1 MIETKILLAGLWTAL
16 MLAYLLGDVLRIF
29 STEFKPGEM
38 NGMVLTQ
45 GMWIGIAVLMVIPI
59 VMLVLSL
66 ILPQPANRWA
76 NIIAAAFLFLFNI
89 IGLPTYKMWFDK
101 FLPWWGLVLTS

>member
-1 MIETKILLAGLWTAL
+1 MVEIKIILAGLWTAL

-45 GMWIGIAVLMVIPI
+45 GMWVGIAVLMVIPI

-66 ILPQPANRWA
+66 ILPQRRTAGRKSVRR
-76 NIIAAAFLFLFNI
+76 LFCFS
-89 IGLPTYKMWFDK
+89 
-101 FLPWWGLVLTS
+101 LVSSGCRPIK